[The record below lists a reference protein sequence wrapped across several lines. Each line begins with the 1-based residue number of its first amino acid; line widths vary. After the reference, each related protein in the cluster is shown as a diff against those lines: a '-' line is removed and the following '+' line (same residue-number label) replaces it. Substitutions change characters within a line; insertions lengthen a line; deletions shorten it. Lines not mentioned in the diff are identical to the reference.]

1 MKTSLGVCR
10 LAALGVLAAAGVP
23 AQPIPPRGARPAVEA
38 PRVGK
43 MIDGQGVLRTVT
55 GVSGNFL
62 TGPGEEQGIIALA
75 CAVQVCVT
83 APAAAVLATDG
94 KRSVAYLPQTGEF
107 VNWSM
112 RSRVTAQEP
121 LAWNPLQNGDEVL
134 SMRLTPAGADIVIR
148 RNAAVWIV
156 DQDGAVLDTLPPEAA
171 GPVLLLDDGS
181 IYARDDAVVLRRRDG
196 TELSFRAP
204 AVRALYA
211 MSRDWVEAAGA
222 DAMYALRTTAG
233 REGLSV
239 LPAAALPG
247 ATE

>member
-1 MKTSLGVCR
+1 MKKSLGACR
-10 LAALGVLAAAGVP
+10 LVAFGILAAAGVP

-43 MIDGQGVLRTVT
+43 MIDAQGVLRTVA

-62 TGPGEEQGIIALA
+62 TGAAEEQGVVALA
-75 CAVQVCVT
+75 CAAQVCVT
-83 APAAAVLATDG
+83 APTAAVLATDG

-107 VNWSM
+107 LNWNI

-134 SMRLTPAGADIVIR
+134 SMRLTPAGADIAIR

-171 GPVLLLDDGS
+171 GPVLLLDDGVV
-181 IYARDDAVVLRRRDG
+181 YARDDAVVLRRRDG

-211 MSRDWVEAAGA
+211 MSSNWVEAAGA

-239 LPAAALPG
+239 LPAGALPG
-247 ATE
+247 ASE